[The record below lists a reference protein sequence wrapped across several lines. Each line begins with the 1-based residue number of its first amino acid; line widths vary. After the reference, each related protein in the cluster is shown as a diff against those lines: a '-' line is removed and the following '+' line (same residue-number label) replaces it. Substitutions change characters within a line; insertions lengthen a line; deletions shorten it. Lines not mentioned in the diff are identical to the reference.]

1 MNKKILI
8 LEPSSTTQSLITDK
22 LKKTEYI
29 PVFETN
35 GIKFLVSM
43 YNSMPQAVLIN
54 ARCVSP
60 KSGELVRLIKTVEKF
75 NKIPVGI
82 YSTGDYYFEEHFMIN
97 TGTDLFIH
105 LVSDNLAGKIGAM
118 MQTSHDE
125 SIRKPMS
132 SDVVKSGIARS
143 EFTFLQNIEDY
154 DLLAENFLNLLTE
167 FCEIPAVSLYVNS
180 EDGTDCFVLC
190 SENFTEVEREE
201 FLKVC
206 LTDFEQVF
214 PDTNVIN
221 AVPKMCASK
230 NPIEKYHTGDI
241 PLSAFQSRKIMDSKG
256 EPVGMVNMVREGAF
270 TTHQIDLFNFAV
282 DLFSLI
288 LENALSLKSKL
299 KFEHNVRKAFSRFVP
314 ESIIDDLVKGTELS
328 DKLGVGE
335 KRNLAILFC
344 DIRSFTNISE
354 LNKPETIVAF
364 LNRYFTTMCTIIKK
378 HGGTVDKFIGDAIMA
393 LFGAPVSFEDNA
405 NRAVAAACEMREALD
420 SVSLDDL
427 ILPEGMK
434 FNFGIGIHYGDVI
447 VGSIGS
453 SEKTDYSVIGDN
465 VNLASRM
472 EGLTKTY
479 GSMILVSGAVKENIS
494 HTVQN
499 KNNFVFRYLDDVK
512 VKGKENIVQIYAV
525 DKNQEEFSAKY
536 RDSYTKGFEQYKIG
550 AWELA
555 VDYFQKALDEV
566 PDDKAA
572 KLMLERSLAFRENPP
587 QNWDGA
593 ITYHTK

>member
-206 LTDFEQVF
+206 LTDFE
-214 PDTNVIN
+214 
-221 AVPKMCASK
+221 
-230 NPIEKYHTGDI
+230 
-241 PLSAFQSRKIMDSKG
+241 
-256 EPVGMVNMVREGAF
+256 
-270 TTHQIDLFNFAV
+270 
-282 DLFSLI
+282 
-288 LENALSLKSKL
+288 
-299 KFEHNVRKAFSRFVP
+299 
-314 ESIIDDLVKGTELS
+314 
-328 DKLGVGE
+328 
-335 KRNLAILFC
+335 
-344 DIRSFTNISE
+344 
-354 LNKPETIVAF
+354 
-364 LNRYFTTMCTIIKK
+364 
-378 HGGTVDKFIGDAIMA
+378 
-393 LFGAPVSFEDNA
+393 
-405 NRAVAAACEMREALD
+405 
-420 SVSLDDL
+420 
-427 ILPEGMK
+427 
-434 FNFGIGIHYGDVI
+434 
-447 VGSIGS
+447 
-453 SEKTDYSVIGDN
+453 
-465 VNLASRM
+465 
-472 EGLTKTY
+472 
-479 GSMILVSGAVKENIS
+479 
-494 HTVQN
+494 
-499 KNNFVFRYLDDVK
+499 
-512 VKGKENIVQIYAV
+512 
-525 DKNQEEFSAKY
+525 
-536 RDSYTKGFEQYKIG
+536 
-550 AWELA
+550 
-555 VDYFQKALDEV
+555 
-566 PDDKAA
+566 
-572 KLMLERSLAFRENPP
+572 
-587 QNWDGA
+587 
-593 ITYHTK
+593 